1 LPEGGNGGAIGEDQM
16 DAIFRSIASSQEELR
31 KECERDYATK
41 AAFDEHSRLNIA
53 DFDQLNRRI
62 DGLQD
67 EM

>member
-1 LPEGGNGGAIGEDQM
+1 M